1 MSFHPAFFH
10 PAFFLAAFM
19 LAYLLPV
26 KNGVAAS
33 QTVGKAACDKSPFTG
48 SWVSSKPTVA
58 FLSRLVITERCKRIN
73 SQPVDLDNPWAS
85 DLGQQTKS
93 TYREYTLRPSS
104 TCSPF
109 DCVWG
114 RSIGRL
120 ADKGKLKAHFR
131 MFLSK
136 RYIELTRRGG
146 DMLINWRIK
155 YTGNKKPDELGQTL
169 MLRVK

>member
-1 MSFHPAFFH
+1 MPFHLV
-10 PAFFLAAFM
+10 FFLVAFV
-19 LAYLLPV
+19 LVYLSPV
-26 KNGVAAS
+26 GNVAVAS
-33 QTVGKAACDKSPFTG
+33 QIIGKAQCDKSPFTG
-48 SWVSSKPTVA
+48 SWISSEPTVS

-73 SQPVDLDNPWAS
+73 SLPVAVDNPWAA
-85 DLGQQTKS
+85 DLGQPTKS

-120 ADKGKLKAHFR
+120 AEKGKLKADFR

-146 DMLINWRIK
+146 DIVINWRIK
-155 YTGNKKPDELGQTL
+155 YTGNKKPDELGETL
-169 MLRVK
+169 MVRAK